1 MDMREVFCGD
11 SSDLVCYL
19 VVKDVV
25 SFLPQVVA
33 IFVVSFFVFLGL
45 LWLFEPQPQILG
57 DTLRRHSAGTTSFSL
72 PCLLPAFESA
82 RMQHTVT
89 YPD

>member
-1 MDMREVFCGD
+1 MDTRTNHMHT
-11 SSDLVCYL
+11 S
-19 VVKDVV
+19 
-25 SFLPQVVA
+25 QVAA
-33 IFVVSFFVFLGL
+33 IFVVSFFAFLGL
-45 LWLFEPQPQILG
+45 LWLFDPQPQIIG

-89 YPD
+89 NLD